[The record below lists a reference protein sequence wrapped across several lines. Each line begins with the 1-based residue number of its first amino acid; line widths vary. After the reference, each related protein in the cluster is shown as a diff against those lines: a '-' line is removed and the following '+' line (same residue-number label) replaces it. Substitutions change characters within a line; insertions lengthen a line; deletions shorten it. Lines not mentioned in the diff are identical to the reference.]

1 MTQSLG
7 QKLRAAREARGL
19 SISDV
24 AEQTRIAPLYIE
36 SIERD
41 DYKPLPGGIFNKGF
55 VRSFA
60 RCVGFDEQEALAD
73 YKKIEAQFRPE
84 GEELLRK
91 YTPEVLTD
99 DRAAQ
104 SSLPTILFAGLIIAL
119 FSGGI
124 LLLVNYIQRS
134 NETPLSTVPQTTS
147 NSSNSQPAVAPSR
160 PDIPTMQTA
169 KIEFRS
175 ETEPISLSATA
186 DGKTS
191 IDVIPPG
198 GSKSFEPRE
207 SLRLSFSKSLTGS
220 ARLFLNGKP
229 IELPSAPANPKRAAI
244 EIQID
249 AGNIGKI
256 WELGKYE
263 FEAAAATTPTPAS
276 ATTPKPVA
284 NASETPEASPSAS
297 PSPRPV
303 AKPAVTPQKT
313 ASPGAPS
320 PNVNRPVTRN
330 PEPRPSPN

>member
-19 SISDV
+19 SISEV

-134 NETPLSTVPQTTS
+134 NETPLSTAPQTAS
-147 NSSNSQPAVAPSR
+147 NASNIQPAVPR
-160 PDIPTMQTA
+160 PDVPTMQTA

-198 GSKSFEPRE
+198 ASKSFEPRE
-207 SLRLSFSKSLTGS
+207 SLRLSYSKSLTGS

-263 FEAAAATTPTPAS
+263 FEAVAAVTPTAAS

-284 NASETPEASPSAS
+284 NASATPEASPSAS
-297 PSPRPV
+297 PSPRSV
-303 AKPAVTPQKT
+303 AKPTATPQKT

-320 PNVNRPVTRN
+320 SNVNRPVTRK
-330 PEPRPSPN
+330 PETRPSPN

>member
-7 QKLRAAREARGL
+7 QKLRAAREAKGL
-19 SISDV
+19 TISEV
-24 AEQTRIAPLYIE
+24 AEQTRISPMYIE

-60 RCVGFDEQEALAD
+60 RCVGFDEHEALAD
-73 YKKIEAQFRPE
+73 YKQIEAQFRPE
-84 GEELLRK
+84 GEELLGK

-124 LLLVNYIQRS
+124 LLLINYIQRG
-134 NETPLSTVPQTTS
+134 NELPSAPGPQTAA
-147 NSSNSQPAVAPSR
+147 NDSNSQLLPTTTR

-198 GSKSFEPRE
+198 GTKSFEPRE
-207 SLRLSFSKSLTGS
+207 SLRLSYSKSLTSS

-229 IELPSAPANPKRAAI
+229 IELPAAPSNPMRTAI

-249 AGNIGKI
+249 SRNIGKI
-256 WELGKYE
+256 WERGKYE
-263 FEAAAATTPTPAS
+263 FEPVASTTPTATAKPAP
-276 ATTPKPVA
+276 T
-284 NASETPEASPSAS
+284 ASSPSPETSPAAS
-297 PSPRPV
+297 PSPRKTP
-303 AKPAVTPQKT
+303 KPTATPQKT
-313 ASPGAPS
+313 ASPSPPAANVNRSLTGKPDVKPS
-320 PNVNRPVTRN
+320 PN
-330 PEPRPSPN
+330 